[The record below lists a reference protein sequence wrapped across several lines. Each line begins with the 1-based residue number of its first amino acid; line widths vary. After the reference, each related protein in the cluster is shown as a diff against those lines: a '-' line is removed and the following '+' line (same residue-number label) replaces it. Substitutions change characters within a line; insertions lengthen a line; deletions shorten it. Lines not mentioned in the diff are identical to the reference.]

1 MLFKIFLFIAFFCF
15 YCCLIPT
22 QSTEEQDSYDPF
34 IPSLKEA
41 FSSNF
46 DPIADTIEKP
56 TNPTQNPSLSSSQPQ
71 RCNQDDPI
79 TNAVSVVPFTGNQ
92 SSNLPASPESLTYQ
106 ELKEFIKVYNLQAMV
121 KNICGK
127 PYNRCKKNEL
137 IQALKA

>member
-1 MLFKIFLFIAFFCF
+1 MLFNVFLFIVFFCF

-22 QSTEEQDSYDPF
+22 TSTTAQDSFNTF
-34 IPSLKEA
+34 IPSVKEA
-41 FSSNF
+41 FSSDF
-46 DPIADTIEKP
+46 DPIPDTIEKP

-71 RCNQDDPI
+71 RCNQDEAIEPI
-79 TNAVSVVPFTGNQ
+79 TNSVSIVPFTANQ

-127 PYNRCKKNEL
+127 PYNRL
-137 IQALKA
+137 Y